1 MLPPQPCPLPPPGFA
16 VASFTSPT
24 TAPPPAVTDALFAT
38 LTGPPLVVMD
48 GASLAGAF
56 GIPAS
61 LRRAIAA
68 ETVVYT
74 AAMPVDTLGASAGG
88 SRGGAGGG
96 GDADD
101 DRGVAPRVPS
111 R

>member
-1 MLPPQPCPLPPPGFA
+1 MFPLPCPPTACPRPSLGFA
-16 VASFTSPT
+16 VASFTTP
-24 TAPPPAVTDALFAT
+24 TAPPPPAITDALFAS

-48 GASLAGAF
+48 GAALAGAF

-74 AAMPVDTLGASAGG
+74 TATPVDTLGASARC
-88 SRGGAGGG
+88 SRGGKDVDDNK
-96 GDADD
+96 GDA
-101 DRGVAPRVPS
+101 PRLAS
-111 R
+111 H

>member
-1 MLPPQPCPLPPPGFA
+1 M
-16 VASFTSPT
+16 
-24 TAPPPAVTDALFAT
+24 
-38 LTGPPLVVMD
+38 VMD

-74 AAMPVDTLGASAGG
+74 EATPVDTLGASAGG
-88 SRGGAGGG
+88 SRGG
-96 GDADD
+96 GDVDD
-101 DRGVAPRVPS
+101 DRGAAPPVS
-111 R
+111 NH